1 MDLEDAPQKS
11 QRQSFRLP
19 ADTPVTK
26 AMASLLPPQPAPPP
40 HEPRTPVR
48 PAIRSTDKGNG

>member
-11 QRQSFRLP
+11 QSSRLP

-26 AMASLLPPQPAPPP
+26 AMAPLLPPQPAHPPP
-40 HEPRTPVR
+40 HEPRTPIR
-48 PAIRSTDKGNG
+48 PAIRSTDKGDG

>member
-19 ADTPVTK
+19 AVTPVTK
-26 AMASLLPPQPAPPP
+26 AMAPLLPPQPAPP

-48 PAIRSTDKGNG
+48 PAIRSTDKGDG